1 MNDDSYENRQNAK
14 QQSDKQRNDQLRND
28 KQINEENRDAIQATG
43 NQPAEATVETTPETT
58 PETTAETTADGS
70 NGVSRRRR
78 SRRGRSAAASIDYT
92 VPSPCIAVC
101 EYNDAGLCKGCL
113 RNADEIRDWMI
124 LSREQ
129 KLQVLDQ
136 VAERRLK
143 GGTC

>member
-58 PETTAETTADGS
+58 PETTADGS